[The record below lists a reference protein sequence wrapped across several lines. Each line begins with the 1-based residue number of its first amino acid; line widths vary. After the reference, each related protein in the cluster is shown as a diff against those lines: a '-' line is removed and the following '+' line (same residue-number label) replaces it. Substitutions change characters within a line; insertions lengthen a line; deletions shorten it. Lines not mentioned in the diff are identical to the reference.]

1 MSETTGDRPSGRT
14 EQTAKVAWRTA
25 RSRLALFGVPIA
37 LAVMTVLGAVT
48 IPGFLSTANLTTIL
62 LHVSINAVLALGMTF
77 VIVTAG
83 IDLSVGS
90 IVALCGVLAAKT
102 LTSATLLGAV
112 GPLGAAAL
120 AVAVGFGVGAG
131 AGALNGSAVAYLRV
145 APFIVTLATM
155 TIARGT
161 ARLVT
166 GGVPVGYPDPGAPAY
181 EAKVAALDVLH
192 GLGGGR
198 IPLPGLPGG
207 FPVPALVMIVLVA
220 AGAFV
225 LTRTRFGRYV
235 YAVGG
240 NEEASRLSGVPVPHV
255 KLAVY
260 AISGACSGLAAVLL
274 LGQLRSGGPD
284 AGTFYELNAIAAAV
298 IGGTSLMGGTG
309 SAWGTLVGALL
320 LGVLNNALDLL
331 GVQSFWQE
339 IAKGSIILLAVLF
352 DVWVTRTSAATATKR

>member
-1 MSETTGDRPSGRT
+1 MRDEPTPR
-14 EQTAKVAWRTA
+14 AAA
-25 RSRLALFGVPIA
+25 RRLRGPRLTRFGVPIA
-37 LAVMTVLGAVT
+37 LAAMTVVAAAL
-48 IPGFLSTANLTTIL
+48 IPGFLSAANLTTIL
-62 LHVSINAVLALGMTF
+62 LHVSINAILALGMTF

-90 IVALCGVLAAKT
+90 VVALGGVLAAKA
-102 LTSATLLGAV
+102 LTSSGVLGTV
-112 GPLGAAAL
+112 GPAGAALL
-120 AVAVGFGVGAG
+120 AVAVALGVGAAIG
-131 AGALNGSAVAYLRV
+131 VLNGSLVAHLRV

-155 TIARGT
+155 TVARGT

-166 GGVPVGYPDPGAPAY
+166 GGVPVGYPDPSDAAY
-181 EAKVAALDVLH
+181 ALKVAALDALH
-192 GLGGGR
+192 ALGGGR
-198 IPLPGLPGG
+198 IALPGLPGG
-207 FPVPALVMIVLVA
+207 FPVPALAMLAVIAV
-220 AGAFV
+220 GAFA
-225 LTRTRFGRYV
+225 LGRTRFGRYV

-240 NEEASRLSGVPVPHV
+240 NEEASRLSGVPVPRV

-298 IGGTSLMGGTG
+298 IGGTSLLGGTG

-331 GVQSFWQE
+331 GVQAFWQE
-339 IAKGSIILLAVLF
+339 IAKGGIILLAVLF
-352 DVWVTRTSAATATKR
+352 DVWMTRASAAAASK

>member
-1 MSETTGDRPSGRT
+1 MSAPAAAAPPVRRGPPPL
-14 EQTAKVAWRTA
+14 AK
-25 RSRLALFGVPIA
+25 FGVPLA
-37 LAVMTVLGAVT
+37 LAAMLVAGTVL
-48 IPGFLSTANLTTIL
+48 IPGFASAANLTTIL
-62 LHVSINAVLALGMTF
+62 LHASINAIIALGMTF

-90 IVALCGVLAAKT
+90 IVALAGVLAART
-102 LTSATLLGAV
+102 LTSTALLGAV
-112 GPLGAAAL
+112 GPVGAALL
-120 AVAVGFGVGAG
+120 AIAVGLGVGAALG
-131 AGALNGSAVAYLRV
+131 LLNGGAVAYLRV

-166 GGVPVGYPDPGAPAY
+166 GGVPVGYPDPGDAGYA
-181 EAKVAALDVLH
+181 AKVAALDVLH

-198 IPLPGLPGG
+198 LPVPGLPGG
-207 FPVPALVMIVLVA
+207 FPVPALVMLLVIA
-220 AGAFV
+220 VGAFV

-240 NEEASRLSGVPVPHV
+240 NEEASRLSGVPVPFV

-260 AISGACSGLAAVLL
+260 TIAGACSGLAAVLL
-274 LGQLRSGGPD
+274 VGQLRSGGPD

-298 IGGTSLMGGTG
+298 IGGTSLLGGTG
-309 SAWGTLVGALL
+309 TAWGTLIGALL

-331 GVQSFWQE
+331 GVQAFWQE
-339 IAKGSIILLAVLF
+339 IAKGGIILLAVLF
-352 DVWVTRTSAATATKR
+352 DVWVTRTSAAAATKS

>member
-1 MSETTGDRPSGRT
+1 VTGTATPRASGGTDRNAPATR
-14 EQTAKVAWRTA
+14 RPA
-25 RSRLALFGVPIA
+25 RSQLARFGVLIA
-37 LAVMTVLGAVT
+37 LAAMTGVATATV
-48 IPGFLSTANLTTIL
+48 PGFLSPANLTTIL

-90 IVALCGVLAAKT
+90 IVALAGVLAAKA

-112 GPLGAAAL
+112 GPFGAAAL
-120 AVAVGFGVGAG
+120 AVAVGLGVGAG
-131 AGALNGSAVAYLRV
+131 LGILNGGAVAHLRV

-166 GGVPVGYPDPGAPAY
+166 GGVPVGYPDPGSPVY
-181 EAKVAALDVLH
+181 DAKVAALDLLH

-207 FPVPALVMIVLVA
+207 FPAPAVVMIAVVA
-220 AGAFV
+220 IGAFV

-240 NEEASRLSGVPVPHV
+240 NEEASRLSGVPVAHV

-331 GVQSFWQE
+331 GVQAFWQE
-339 IAKGSIILLAVLF
+339 IAKGGIILLAVLF
-352 DVWVTRTSAATATKR
+352 DVWVTRTSAAAATK

>member
-1 MSETTGDRPSGRT
+1 MSQGAFERRPSGGPGHSVTTSR
-14 EQTAKVAWRTA
+14 RPA
-25 RSRLALFGVPIA
+25 RSRLARFGVLIA
-37 LAVMTVLGAVT
+37 LAGMTVVATAT
-48 IPGFLSTANLTTIL
+48 IPGFVSPANLTTIL

-90 IVALCGVLAAKT
+90 IVALAGVLAAKT
-102 LTSATLLGAV
+102 LTSAPLLGAV
-112 GPLGAAAL
+112 GPVGAAAL
-120 AVAVGFGVGAG
+120 AVATGLGVGAG
-131 AGALNGSAVAYLRV
+131 LGALSGSAVAYLRV
-145 APFIVTLATM
+145 APFIVTLAMM

-166 GGVPVGYPDPGAPAY
+166 GGVPVGYPDPGASAY
-181 EAKVAALDVLH
+181 EAKVAALDLLH

-207 FPVPALVMIVLVA
+207 FPVPALVMIAVIA

-240 NEEASRLSGVPVPHV
+240 NEEASRLSGVPVPRV

-298 IGGTSLMGGTG
+298 IGGTSLLGGTG
-309 SAWGTLVGALL
+309 SAWGTIVGALL

-331 GVQSFWQE
+331 GVQAFWQE
-339 IAKGSIILLAVLF
+339 IAKGLIILLAVLF
-352 DVWVTRTSAATATKR
+352 DVWVTRTSTAAATK

>member
-1 MSETTGDRPSGRT
+1 VSAPAAAAPPVRRGPPPL
-14 EQTAKVAWRTA
+14 AK
-25 RSRLALFGVPIA
+25 FGVPLA
-37 LAVMTVLGAVT
+37 LAAMLVAGTVL
-48 IPGFLSTANLTTIL
+48 IPGFASAANLTTIL
-62 LHVSINAVLALGMTF
+62 LHASINAIIALGMTF

-90 IVALCGVLAAKT
+90 IVALAGVLAART
-102 LTSATLLGAV
+102 LTSTALLGAV
-112 GPLGAAAL
+112 GPVGAALL
-120 AVAVGFGVGAG
+120 AIAVGLGVGAALG
-131 AGALNGSAVAYLRV
+131 LLNGGAVAYLRV

-166 GGVPVGYPDPGAPAY
+166 GGVPVGYPDPGDAGYA
-181 EAKVAALDVLH
+181 AKVAALDVLH

-198 IPLPGLPGG
+198 LPVPGLPGG
-207 FPVPALVMIVLVA
+207 FPVPALVMLLVIA
-220 AGAFV
+220 VGAFV

-240 NEEASRLSGVPVPHV
+240 NEEASRLSGVPVPFV

-260 AISGACSGLAAVLL
+260 TIAGACSGLAAVLL
-274 LGQLRSGGPD
+274 VGQLRSGGPD

-298 IGGTSLMGGTG
+298 IGGTSLLGGTG
-309 SAWGTLVGALL
+309 TAWGTLIGALL

-331 GVQSFWQE
+331 GVQAFWQE
-339 IAKGSIILLAVLF
+339 IAKGGIILLAVLF
-352 DVWVTRTSAATATKR
+352 DVWVTRTSAAAATKS

>member
-1 MSETTGDRPSGRT
+1 MSAPAPAAA
-14 EQTAKVAWRTA
+14 AKPVRRAPPPLA
-25 RSRLALFGVPIA
+25 RFGVPLA
-37 LAVMTVLGAVT
+37 LAAMAVAGTVL
-48 IPGFLSTANLTTIL
+48 IPGFASAANLTTIL
-62 LHVSINAVLALGMTF
+62 LHASINAILALGMTF

-90 IVALCGVLAAKT
+90 IVALGGVLAAKT
-102 LTSATLLGAV
+102 LTSTALLGAV
-112 GPLGAAAL
+112 GPVGSALL
-120 AVAVGFGVGAG
+120 AVVVGLGVGAAIG
-131 AGALNGSAVAYLRV
+131 ILNGGAVAYLRV

-155 TIARGT
+155 TIARGA

-166 GGVPVGYPDPGAPAY
+166 GGVPVGYPDPGDAAY
-181 EAKVAALDVLH
+181 AGKVAALDVLH

-198 IPLPGLPGG
+198 LPVPGLPGG
-207 FPVPALVMIVLVA
+207 FPVPALVMLLVIA
-220 AGAFV
+220 LGAFV

-240 NEEASRLSGVPVPHV
+240 NEEASRLSGVPVPFV

-260 AISGACSGLAAVLL
+260 AISGACSGLAAILL

-298 IGGTSLMGGTG
+298 IGGTSLLGGTG
-309 SAWGTLVGALL
+309 TAWGTLIGALL

-331 GVQSFWQE
+331 GVQAFWQE
-339 IAKGSIILLAVLF
+339 IAKGGIILLAVLF
-352 DVWVTRTSAATATKR
+352 DVWVTRTSAAAATKT

>member
-1 MSETTGDRPSGRT
+1 VSAEAGPVPADGAPRIPGRT
-14 EQTAKVAWRTA
+14 PRSA
-25 RSRLALFGVPIA
+25 RARLARFGVLLA
-37 LAVMTVLGAVT
+37 LVAMTTLASAT
-48 IPGFLSTANLTTIL
+48 IPGFLSSANLTTIL

-90 IVALCGVLAAKT
+90 IVALGGVLAAKT

-112 GPLGAAAL
+112 GPVGAAVS
-120 AVAVGFGVGAG
+120 AVAVGFGVGA
-131 AGALNGSAVAYLRV
+131 AIGALNGGAVAHLRV

-198 IPLPGLPGG
+198 LPLPGLPGG
-207 FPVPALVMIVLVA
+207 FPVPALVMIAVVA

-240 NEEASRLSGVPVPHV
+240 NEEASRLSGVPVPRV

-298 IGGTSLMGGTG
+298 IGGTSLLGGTG
-309 SAWGTLVGALL
+309 SAWGTFVGALL

-331 GVQSFWQE
+331 GVQAFWQE
-339 IAKGSIILLAVLF
+339 IAKGGIILLAVLF
-352 DVWVTRTSAATATKR
+352 DVWVTRTSAAAATK